1 MVYALTPPKSIEK
14 PPPQSGHEWQPR
26 SALLATTVDPV
37 RSSKY
42 VAAAASAVLRR
53 RLGTPAAAGS
63 DMTAVA
69 IRNPRMIMARPRW
82 TRTSQG
88 ASSLATTTPPR
99 APSAAIATSDPVASQ
114 ATSGRCWR
122 NTIQASTTVATRS
135 KPVKVPTDRWEYSM
149 IEWMSA
155 GG

>member
-99 APSAAIATSDPVASQ
+99 APSAAIATS
-114 ATSGRCWR
+114 GRCWR